1 MCKKEVA
8 DLEGILKDILDD
20 LDFIVKYIMMEDIDY
35 KSLQK
40 DIKLMVKILEEVL
53 EIIKADG

>member
-40 DIKLMVKILEEVL
+40 DIKLMVKILEEIL